1 MRQVLFDL
9 SVLRTG
15 ARTRGIG
22 RYVASLGEA
31 LASEAQAYPGLELT
45 GLEALSYSGASS
57 TSGDMVAA
65 IARLASAP
73 RESHA
78 AWAYRL
84 RLTLARTTRKL
95 RPDLLHQGHPNA
107 TPLGKLRCPRVV
119 TAHDLIPL
127 RYPDRYLDYRD
138 GWYPGRLRLD
148 HRRYASADHV
158 IAISETTA
166 NDLVTLLGISPKKI
180 SVVYNGVDLR
190 LWTPE
195 PEGQDRSVRDRF
207 ALSDKVYALYVGA
220 GDWRKNFDG
229 MLSAVIRARR
239 LAPELDLVLAWAA
252 ELDEGTRGRIAAR
265 LAEAGAPGAVQLL
278 GYVSDAE
285 LGSLMRGA
293 AAQLF
298 VSRAEGFGYP
308 VVEAMAAGC
317 PVITS
322 DLSSMAEVA
331 ADAAI
336 TVDPEDHAAIA
347 RALVTLADSA
357 TERRRYSAAGV
368 ARARHFSIQ
377 RMARGTLDVYESLT
391 R

>member
-1 MRQVLFDL
+1 MPRILFDL

-31 LASEAQAYPGLELT
+31 LGAEVHGYPRLQLSALES
-45 GLEALSYSGASS
+45 LSYSARATTSS
-57 TSGDMVAA
+57 DMSAA
-65 IARLASAP
+65 ISRITSAE

-84 RLTLARTTRKL
+84 RISLARALRKL

-107 TPLGKLRCPRVV
+107 TPLGKLGCIRVV

-127 RYPDRYLDYRD
+127 RYPGRYLDYRD

-148 HRRYASADHV
+148 HRRYSSADHV

-180 SVVYNGVDLR
+180 SVVYNGVDLG

-195 PEGQDRSVRDRF
+195 PEGPDRQVRRKFD
-207 ALSDKVYALYVGA
+207 LSDKAYVLYVGA

-229 MLSAVIRARR
+229 MLSAVIEARR
-239 LAPELDLVLAWAA
+239 LAPDLELVLAWAA
-252 ELDEGTRGRIAAR
+252 ELDEDTRRRIATR
-265 LAEAGAPGAVQLL
+265 LDEAGAPHAVQLL

-317 PVITS
+317 PVVTS

-347 RALVTLADSA
+347 RAIVTLADSS
-357 TERRRYSAAGV
+357 TERRRFSAAGV
-368 ARARHFSIQ
+368 ARARQFSME
-377 RMARGTLDVYESLT
+377 RMARGTLEVYESLT

>member
-1 MRQVLFDL
+1 MPRVLFDL

-31 LASEAQAYPGLELT
+31 LASEVRAYPLELWGLESM
-45 GLEALSYSGASS
+45 SYTSAARA
-57 TSGDMVAA
+57 SGDIPGA
-65 IARLASAP
+65 IARITADE

-84 RLTLARTTRKL
+84 RVSLARATRQL
-95 RPDLLHQGHPNA
+95 APDLLHQGHPNA
-107 TPLGKLRCPRVV
+107 TPVGKLACRRVV

-127 RYPDRYLDYRD
+127 RYPERYLDYRD

-195 PEGQDRSVRDRF
+195 PERQDRQVRDKF
-207 ALSDKVYALYVGA
+207 ALADKTYVLYVGA

-229 MLSAVIRARR
+229 MLSAVVEARR
-239 LAPELDLVLAWAA
+239 LAPELELVLAWAA
-252 ELDEGTRGRIAAR
+252 ELDEGTQRRIAER
-265 LAEAGAPGAVQLL
+265 LSLADSPGAVQLL
-278 GYVSDAE
+278 GYVSDEE

-347 RALVTLADSA
+347 RAIITLADSA
-357 TERRRYSAAGV
+357 TERRRFSAAGV
-368 ARARHFSIQ
+368 ARARHFSIE
-377 RMARGTLDVYESLT
+377 RMARGTLDVYDELT

>member
-1 MRQVLFDL
+1 MPRVLFDV

-31 LASEAQAYPGLELT
+31 LASEVRGYPFELAALES
-45 GLEALSYSGASS
+45 LSYLGAPIAGSDVKQAI
-57 TSGDMVAA
+57 TRVGAA
-65 IARLASAP
+65 S

-84 RLTLARTTRKL
+84 RLSLARALKVL
-95 RPDLLHQGHPNA
+95 APDLLHQGHPNA
-107 TPLGKLRCPRVV
+107 TPLGKLSCPRVV

-148 HRRYASADHV
+148 HRRYASADHI

-190 LWTPE
+190 LWSPE
-195 PEGQDRSVRDRF
+195 PEGQDRDVRDKF
-207 ALSDKVYALYVGA
+207 GLSEQTYVLYVGA

-229 MLSAVIRARR
+229 MLSAVIEARR
-239 LAPELDLVLAWAA
+239 LAPELELVLAWAA
-252 ELDEGTRGRIAAR
+252 ELDEATQRRIAER

-278 GYVSDAE
+278 GFVSDAE

-293 AAQLF
+293 AAELF

-322 DLSSMAEVA
+322 DLSSMVEVA

-336 TVDPEDHAAIA
+336 TVDPEDHGAIA
-347 RALVTLADSA
+347 HAIVTLADSS

-368 ARARHFSIQ
+368 ARARHFSVE
-377 RMARGTLDVYESLT
+377 RMARGTLDVYESLIG
-391 R
+391 